1 MRVLSS
7 GVGKVFLVG
16 AGPGDPELLT
26 LKGLRCLNRAD
37 VVVYDRLVDSRLL
50 SLSPASAERILVG
63 KKGGRY
69 SFPQEKINELL
80 ASKAKEGKQ
89 VVRLK
94 GGDPFVFG
102 RGGEEA
108 LFLTE
113 CRIPFEIVPGVS
125 SALAVPAAA
134 GIPVTYRDVS
144 SSVAI
149 ITGHQ
154 VADSEQPVAWERVA
168 TATDTLVILMPLGNL
183 RGIVSK
189 LVLHG
194 RPLDTPAVVVEA
206 GTLEGQQEAAGTLRT
221 IVRETSRLEIQ
232 SPALLVVGKVVE
244 FQSLIGQWL
253 KKQDTAASISSDP
266 DSSESLRR
274 AQERRRG

>member
-7 GVGKVFLVG
+7 RVGKVFLVG

-26 LKGLRCLNRAD
+26 VKGVRCLNQAD

-50 SLSPASAERILVG
+50 DLSPPSAERILVG
-63 KKGGRY
+63 KKGGHY

-80 ASKAKEGKQ
+80 ASKSQEGRQ

-94 GGDPFVFG
+94 GGDPFIFG

-108 LFLTE
+108 IFLAE
-113 CRIPFEIVPGVS
+113 RRIPFEIVPGVS

-134 GIPVTYRDVS
+134 GIPVTHRDVS

-154 VADSEQPVAWERVA
+154 VTDSEQPVAWEKVA
-168 TATDTLVILMPLGNL
+168 TATDTLIVLMPLRNL

-194 RPLDTPAVVVEA
+194 RPLDTPAAVVEA
-206 GTLEGQQEAAGTLRT
+206 GTLENQQEAVGTLRT
-221 IVRETSRLEIQ
+221 IVRETSRLGIK

-244 FQSLIGQWL
+244 FQSVIGQWL
-253 KKQDTAASISSDP
+253 KRPETAASISPDP
-266 DSSESLRR
+266 DSSRNSRR
-274 AQERRRG
+274 EQARRKG

>member
-1 MRVLSS
+1 MRGLSS
-7 GVGKVFLVG
+7 RVGRVFLVG
-16 AGPGDPELLT
+16 SGPGDPELLT

-37 VVVYDRLVDSRLL
+37 VVVYDRLVDSRVLN
-50 SLSPASAERILVG
+50 LSPASAERILVG
-63 KKGGRY
+63 KKGGHY

-80 ASKAKEGKQ
+80 ASKAQEGKQ

-108 LFLTE
+108 TFLAE
-113 CRIPFEIVPGVS
+113 SKIPFEIVPGVS

-134 GIPVTYRDVS
+134 GIPVTHRDVS
-144 SSVAI
+144 SSIAI

-154 VADSEQPVAWERVA
+154 GTDTEQPVEWEKLA
-168 TATDTLVILMPLGNL
+168 TATDTLVVLMPLGNL

-194 RPLDTPAVVVEA
+194 RPLDTPAALLEA
-206 GTLEGQQEAAGTLRT
+206 GTLEGQREAIGTLRS
-221 IVRETSRLEIQ
+221 IVRETERIGIQ
-232 SPALLVVGKVVE
+232 SPALLVVGRVVE
-244 FQSLIGQWL
+244 FQPLIGQWL
-253 KKQDTAASISSDP
+253 RELETAASASPDP
-266 DSSESLRR
+266 GPSRR
-274 AQERRRG
+274 SRQG

>member
-7 GVGKVFLVG
+7 RVGKVFLVG

-94 GGDPFVFG
+94 GGDPFLFG

-134 GIPVTYRDVS
+134 GIPVTHRDVS

-253 KKQDTAASISSDP
+253 KKRNTAASISSDP
-266 DSSESLRR
+266 DSSRDRR
-274 AQERRRG
+274 RVQVRRRG

>member
-7 GVGKVFLVG
+7 RVGKVFLVG

-26 LKGLRCLNRAD
+26 LKGQRCLNQAD
-37 VVVYDRLVDSRLL
+37 VVVYDRLVDSRLPN
-50 SLSPASAERILVG
+50 LSPPTAERILVG

-108 LFLTE
+108 IFLAQ
-113 CRIPFEIVPGVS
+113 RGIPFEIVPGVS

-134 GIPVTYRDVS
+134 GIPVTHRDVS

-154 VADSEQPVAWERVA
+154 VTDSEQPVEWERVA
-168 TATDTLVILMPLGNL
+168 TATDTLVVLMPLHNL

-194 RPLDTPAVVVEA
+194 RSLDTPAAVVEA
-206 GTLEGQQEAAGTLRT
+206 GTLEGQKEAVGTLRT
-221 IVRETSRLEIQ
+221 IVRETDQLGIQ
-232 SPALLVVGKVVE
+232 SPALLIVGKVVE
-244 FQSLIGQWL
+244 FRSIIGQWL
-253 KKQDTAASISSDP
+253 KKPDTAVSVSPDP
-266 DSSESLRR
+266 DSSRGSPR
-274 AQERRRG
+274 AQARRKG